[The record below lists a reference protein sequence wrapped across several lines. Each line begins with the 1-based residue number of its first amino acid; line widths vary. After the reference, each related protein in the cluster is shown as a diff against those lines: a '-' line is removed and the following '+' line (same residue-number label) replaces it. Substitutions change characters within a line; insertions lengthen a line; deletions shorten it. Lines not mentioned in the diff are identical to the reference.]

1 MERPSVNYD
10 PISLLLFVYK
20 ILDGAT
26 KYSNPHF
33 SCEVVTLSSMYL
45 VNTNAKGVLS
55 KWS

>member
-1 MERPSVNYD
+1 MERPSVNYY
-10 PISLLLFVYK
+10 PISLLLFVYE